1 LATLGPKA
9 FTNEASRFIGD
20 RGSVNKES
28 FSVKRKEGRKVGRK
42 EGRKEGRKGSM
53 QHAAQKVF
61 ISDHA
66 LETLS
71 NLAMAETK
79 LKVNA
84 PFR

>member
-42 EGRKEGRKGSM
+42 EGRKEGRKKG
-53 QHAAQKVF
+53 QHAARGSEGVHF
-61 ISDHA
+61 
-66 LETLS
+66 
-71 NLAMAETK
+71 
-79 LKVNA
+79 
-84 PFR
+84 